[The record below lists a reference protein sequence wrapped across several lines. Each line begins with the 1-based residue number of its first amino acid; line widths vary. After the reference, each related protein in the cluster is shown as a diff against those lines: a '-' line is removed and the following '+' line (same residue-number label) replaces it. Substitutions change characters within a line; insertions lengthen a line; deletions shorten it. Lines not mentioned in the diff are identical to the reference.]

1 MDDDKIRVAC
11 ADDNMAVRRVFRDII
26 NDEPDM
32 ELVGEAINGSEL
44 ISVIKNYK
52 PHAVYL
58 TLLCLSLMGLR

>member
-52 PHAVYL
+52 PHAV
-58 TLLCLSLMGLR
+58 T